1 MKLAS
6 LAVLCCLSMSS
17 GAFCAEPET
26 DVSVTRD
33 QNSATIQGVSKVTAK
48 IVGIDPATRTVTLK
62 TPSGKVLELEVT
74 KEARNFDQLAVGDL
88 VTAQY
93 RESLTL
99 SLADKKT
106 KPSQSESASAE
117 RAALGTKPGGEIGRE
132 VTIIAD
138 VVAVDR
144 HAQIVTLRGP
154 RGDTVDLHVQDPER
168 LKRVKKGDQVKAV
181 YTEALAISVE
191 PAAAK

>member
-6 LAVLCCLSMSS
+6 LAVLCSLTMSA
-17 GAFCAEPET
+17 GALCAEPET

-33 QNSATIQGVSKVTAK
+33 QNSATIQGVTKVTAK

-62 TPSGKVLELEVT
+62 TPAGKVLDLEVT

-99 SLADKKT
+99 SLVGEKT
-106 KPSQSESASAE
+106 QPSVSESASAE
-117 RAALGTKPGGEIGRE
+117 RAALGMKPGGEMGRE

-138 VVAVDR
+138 VVGIDR
-144 HAQIVTLRGP
+144 HAQVVTLRGP
-154 RGDTVDLHVQDPER
+154 RGGMVDLHVQDPER
-168 LKRVKKGDQVKAV
+168 LKRLMKGDQVKAV

-191 PAAAK
+191 PAAEK